1 MLLFKTGK
9 IDYFAILKYIIIKN
23 CKNVIQVKDI

>member
-9 IDYFAILKYIIIKN
+9 IDYFAILKYIIIKKLQK
-23 CKNVIQVKDI
+23 CYTS